1 MDEEA
6 ARTTSGGA
14 PSIAAV
20 DITPF
25 YDGSVPKKKSIR
37 LDASHSAGS
46 NEFHRRR
53 DGDPS
58 AAVPNA
64 QAAQGL

>member
-25 YDGSVPKKKSIR
+25 YDGSVPKKKFHSTGR
-37 LDASHSAGS
+37 LA
-46 NEFHRRR
+46 FRRI
-53 DGDPS
+53 
-58 AAVPNA
+58 
-64 QAAQGL
+64 